1 MSLDVVG
8 ISHRF
13 GNRQVLRDVNFS
25 LEPGTIAAF
34 RGPSGSGKTTLL
46 AIIGG
51 LIKPTIGHV
60 CRPATGPAGM
70 QWIHQTVNVLG
81 RRSALDN
88 VALSLYAQGLTRPEA
103 LSRARDALELVGL
116 GAYGYRRVTT
126 LSGGEMQRVSI
137 ARALASRPTLVLAD
151 EPTGQLDRATTVTV
165 ASALL
170 ELRITNAIVAIAT
183 HDSDVAVVCDRRF
196 DIADGVVTEEP

>member
-1 MSLDVVG
+1 
-8 ISHRF
+8 
-13 GNRQVLRDVNFS
+13 
-25 LEPGTIAAF
+25 
-34 RGPSGSGKTTLL
+34 
-46 AIIGG
+46 
-51 LIKPTIGHV
+51 
-60 CRPATGPAGM
+60 
-70 QWIHQTVNVLG
+70 
-81 RRSALDN
+81 
-88 VALSLYAQGLTRPEA
+88 
-103 LSRARDALELVGL
+103 
-116 GAYGYRRVTT
+116 
-126 LSGGEMQRVSI
+126 MQRVSI